1 MPVTVLYK
9 EAELVSGTLDQ
20 LATLTPPATV
30 HTDHTPVDKAD
41 SQASNYSHL
50 TRRWGTENK
59 HIDKKN

>member
-50 TRRWGTENK
+50 TRR
-59 HIDKKN
+59 